1 MGVNNLF
8 SLLNGKWFIEANY
21 RDSMLPLLYAI
32 LKKGDFSVKV
42 KEPKKVH
49 YLISHS
55 ADGSKAL
62 INPIAENQE
71 SRGTSRKPFV
81 AVIPVKNPIYKYSQY
96 CGPMGTKD
104 MMGLMSSY
112 GNNPN
117 CTGIVL
123 DIDSGG
129 GQVAGT
135 AEFYD
140 FIKSFEKPVVA
151 YTDGMMCSAAYYI
164 GSASNHIIAN
174 KRCDA
179 IGSIGTMISFVDFR
193 GYYEK
198 QGAKVITAYATKS
211 TDKNKNFEDLLAGKP
226 ENYIKNVLDPITE
239 DFHKDMKSARPNLKD
254 DVLSGATYKADK
266 SLELGLIDEIGT
278 LETAIDKVIELS
290 QGNSQEDNNKN
301 QKKNMANFNVPL
313 IEAVLGEQFSD
324 AENETGLL
332 LTDAQALKI
341 NDELKNK
348 ADKIEGLTS
357 ENKTLKADNDTAK
370 TNAQAVTDAVQT
382 ALKNADVENATEM
395 SAVEGIEKLSALVA
409 EYGALAPKTTKS
421 IAGANENGEYKSPLQ
436 QKLNETLKHL

>member
-8 SLLNGKWFIEANY
+8 SLLNGKWFIESNY
-21 RDSMLPLLYAI
+21 KDSILPLLYAI
-32 LKKGDFSVKV
+32 LKKGDFSVEV

-49 YLISHS
+49 YLISHN
-55 ADGSKAL
+55 ANGTVKAL
-62 INPIAENQE
+62 ANSKVSSNQKE
-71 SRGTSRKPFV
+71 PFV
-81 AVIPVKNPIYKYSQY
+81 AVIPVKNPIYKYSQF

-179 IGSIGTMISFVDFR
+179 IGSIGTVISFVDFR

-239 DFHKDMKSARPNLKD
+239 DFHKDMKSARPNLND

-278 LETAIDKVIELS
+278 LETAIDKVISLS
-290 QGNSQEDNNKN
+290 KADKKTNNKN
-301 QKKNMANFNVPL
+301 QQLNTKINMANLNVPL
-313 IEAVLGEQFSD
+313 IEAILGEKFSD

-332 LTDAQALKI
+332 LTDAQAQAIESALA
-341 NDELKNK
+341 KNK
-348 ADKIEGLTS
+348 QTS
-357 ENKTLKADNDTAK
+357 EKLMATETSLNKTNSEV
-370 TNAQAVTDAVQT
+370 NAVTDAVQK

-395 SAVEGIEKLSALVA
+395 NTVEGVEKLSALVT
-409 EYGALAPKTTKS
+409 EYGSLAQKPTNP
-421 IAGANENGEYKSPLQ
+421 IAGTDDD
-436 QKLNETLKHL
+436 ETTSNIIGGIDISDAMNN